1 MNYQPNEILTV
12 CPVFNESHHLE
23 NLIKE
28 ITNTEFLGDF
38 LFINSGSTDDSEKLI
53 KESGLQ
59 YKNLEINEGIGNVIM
74 EAIKYANSR
83 DYKVLCLI
91 AGNSKMRPKY
101 INKILNPIIHE
112 NYDFVQG
119 SRYLDFGNTKNMPLF
134 RKIVIPLTSK
144 LFSFLYRTRMTD
156 ATCGFRSFKL
166 SLINSAS
173 YDIYADW
180 LKKYAFEPYF
190 YSNVLLDKDVKSI
203 EIPITMDYPSKNNNK
218 KYTKIKPILD
228 YPALFFP
235 YIFALVNPKKFKDFN
250 STDKNQNY

>member
-119 SRYLDFGNTKNMPLF
+119 SRYLDFGNTKNMP
-134 RKIVIPLTSK
+134 
-144 LFSFLYRTRMTD
+144 
-156 ATCGFRSFKL
+156 
-166 SLINSAS
+166 
-173 YDIYADW
+173 
-180 LKKYAFEPYF
+180 
-190 YSNVLLDKDVKSI
+190 
-203 EIPITMDYPSKNNNK
+203 
-218 KYTKIKPILD
+218 
-228 YPALFFP
+228 
-235 YIFALVNPKKFKDFN
+235 
-250 STDKNQNY
+250 

>member
-101 INKILNPIIHE
+101 INKILNPII
-112 NYDFVQG
+112 NGDYDFVQG
-119 SRYLDFGNTKNMPLF
+119 SRYLNFGDTTNMPLF
-134 RKIVIPLTSK
+134 RKIVIPITSK
-144 LFSFLYRTRMTD
+144 LFSFLYRKRMTD

-173 YDIYADW
+173 YDIYANW

-190 YSNVLLDKDVKSI
+190 YSNVLLDKNVKSI
-203 EIPITMDYPSKNNNK
+203 EVPITMDYPNRKNKK

-228 YPALFFP
+228 YPALFLP
-235 YIFALVNPKKFKDFN
+235 YILALVNPKKFKDFN